1 MGWTVLVPI
10 INGTTN
16 TRGIG
21 LLENLWKVVEA
32 LIDTRLSASLYMHNI
47 LHGFRARIGTG
58 TAIMELNLTQEISSI
73 DQDHLLLVLLD
84 LRKAYGTVDQEH
96 LLITLEGYVGGPRL
110 CGLLETFW
118 YCHQVVPNQN
128 GFRGPAFPAK
138 KGIPQ
143 GGLVS
148 LPLFNVMVDNVIRT
162 CLAMTVEDQRV
173 THDRLE
179 ETVGR
184 CLGVF
189 YADYGLVVSCD
200 LDWLQHTINDLVG
213 LFIRYG
219 LVYNVTKS
227 CKITCQTGALR
238 ARISEDAMALK

>member
-1 MGWTVLVPI
+1 MV
-10 INGTTN
+10 TN
-16 TRGIG
+16 P
-21 LLENLWKVVEA
+21 LFMV
-32 LIDTRLSASLYMHNI
+32 
-47 LHGFRARIGTG
+47 F
-58 TAIMELNLTQEISSI
+58 
-73 DQDHLLLVLLD
+73 LD
-84 LRKAYGTVDQEH
+84 LSKAYDNVDRYC
-96 LLITLEGYVGGPRL
+96 LLIKLKGYGAGPRM
-110 CGLLETFW
+110 CGILETFW
-118 YCHQVVPNQN
+118 DCQKVVPSHNSFH
-128 GFRGPAFPAK
+128 GTAFPSTR
-138 KGIPQ
+138 GTTQ
-143 GGLVS
+143 GGLV
-148 LPLFNVMVDNVIRT
+148 PPKLFNVVVDNVIRT

-184 CLGVF
+184 CLGVL

-238 ARISEDAMALK
+238 AGISEDAMALK